1 MKVSNEM
8 PSRTDQDSVCALT
21 GRFQSLKGQLIDC
34 SSHSL
39 TLSTFWKIVFKE
51 FTKMMR
57 ILHEKTLD
65 SGSRQYT
72 HWTKVGDQHPEGPCV
87 SLALLSSLHIT
98 YRS

>member
-57 ILHEKTLD
+57 ILHEKTQARVHTVHSLD
-65 SGSRQYT
+65 
-72 HWTKVGDQHPEGPCV
+72 HWRIQPSNIQKVHVC
-87 SLALLSSLHIT
+87 LSPLHTT

>member
-51 FTKMMR
+51 FNQMMR
-57 ILHEKTLD
+57 IQHETGTGGHTVQFLLLP
-65 SGSRQYT
+65 SPT
-72 HWTKVGDQHPEGPCV
+72 CV
-87 SLALLSSLHIT
+87 SLHTT
-98 YRS
+98 YQS

>member
-8 PSRTDQDSVCALT
+8 PSRTGQDSVCALT

-57 ILHEKTLD
+57 ILHEKTQAWVHTVHSLD
-65 SGSRQYT
+65 QGTTRRSM
-72 HWTKVGDQHPEGPCV
+72 CV
-87 SLALLSSLHIT
+87 SLLSSLHIT

>member
-57 ILHEKTLD
+57 ILHEKAQA
-65 SGSRQYT
+65 GSIEYSLWSNTQP
-72 HWTKVGDQHPEGPCV
+72 KLPPAGPCV
-87 SLALLSSLHIT
+87 MCVSPVST
-98 YRS
+98 

>member
-8 PSRTDQDSVCALT
+8 PSRTGQDSVCALT

-57 ILHEKTLD
+57 ILHEKTQARVHTVHSLD
-65 SGSRQYT
+65 KAR
-72 HWTKVGDQHPEGPCV
+72 
-87 SLALLSSLHIT
+87 
-98 YRS
+98 

>member
-8 PSRTDQDSVCALT
+8 PSRTEQDRAGPSDCVLT

-57 ILHEKTLD
+57 ILHEKTQA
-65 SGSRQYT
+65 RVHT
-72 HWTKVGDQHPEGPCV
+72 VH
-87 SLALLSSLHIT
+87 
-98 YRS
+98 

>member
-57 ILHEKTLD
+57 ILHEKVQAGVHTV
-65 SGSRQYT
+65 Q
-72 HWTKVGDQHPEGPCV
+72 TKIYSELQKVHVC
-87 SLALLSSLHIT
+87 LSSLHIT

>member
-57 ILHEKTLD
+57 ILHEKAQA
-65 SGSRQYT
+65 GSIEYSL
-72 HWTKVGDQHPEGPCV
+72 WSNKHPKLPPAGPCV
-87 SLALLSSLHIT
+87 MCVSPVST
-98 YRS
+98 